1 MQVDGTPAK
10 ANDSST
16 WNTYEACTKAKGFSG
31 VGNYITDPW
40 VGCDLDW
47 KKDPNARPFD
57 ALTIPEYAKRLIR
70 EAGTY
75 TEWSPSGLGVHQWAR
90 RPANSP
96 SLTIKNHEAG
106 VEVYTG
112 GRYFTYTG
120 HQVPGTGEEITY
132 YNAAIYSPYGRSTPA
147 PAPAA
152 AKATSGL
159 HIGTGAS
166 GPIPEGSRNDMLFKK
181 ASALR
186 GMGLD
191 EEAVYAALS
200 VINREHCLPPL
211 DDVEVRNIARSVMR
225 YEAGSPTEGM
235 HPEESG
241 PVQDLIPWK
250 VGELIDAD
258 IPERK
263 CLAGIIGGAGVFT
276 QYSTNQI
283 FAFRGTGKTMFQFGL
298 AISFAAGRDFLCYQI
313 PHAMTVLYIEGEL
326 PDRQIQERMKSLGIP
341 KAARDNLIIVSRDK
355 QLMNGRDIPSLH
367 ERRGRDAIE
376 RLIEIHRPAV
386 LFLDSMSSLMTLGT
400 NDEDSW
406 LEILPWFT
414 KLRCS
419 GLCIILT
426 QQTGKDQT
434 RGNRGHSRAEDPLD
448 VSIQL
453 TRMDD
458 ESEFLHCKLEYTKFR
473 AGSRGVKPLV
483 IKKQEG
489 SDWEWALCSDVLK
502 AKIREILKK
511 DPKATGTSIA
521 ELVSARK
528 AVVLKLIQEIK
539 EETAAF

>member
-1 MQVDGTPAK
+1 M
-10 ANDSST
+10 
-16 WNTYEACTKAKGFSG
+16 
-31 VGNYITDPW
+31 
-40 VGCDLDW
+40 
-47 KKDPNARPFD
+47 
-57 ALTIPEYAKRLIR
+57 
-70 EAGTY
+70 
-75 TEWSPSGLGVHQWAR
+75 
-90 RPANSP
+90 
-96 SLTIKNHEAG
+96 
-106 VEVYTG
+106 
-112 GRYFTYTG
+112 
-120 HQVPGTGEEITY
+120 
-132 YNAAIYSPYGRSTPA
+132 
-147 PAPAA
+147 
-152 AKATSGL
+152 
-159 HIGTGAS
+159 
-166 GPIPEGSRNDMLFKK
+166 
-181 ASALR
+181 
-186 GMGLD
+186 
-191 EEAVYAALS
+191 
-200 VINREHCLPPL
+200 
-211 DDVEVRNIARSVMR
+211 
-225 YEAGSPTEGM
+225 
-235 HPEESG
+235 
-241 PVQDLIPWK
+241 
-250 VGELIDAD
+250 
-258 IPERK
+258 
-263 CLAGIIGGAGVFT
+263 FT

-298 AISFAAGRDFLCYQI
+298 AISFAAGRDFLCYQV

-502 AKIREILKK
+502 AKIRDILKK